1 MKLLLLHTTADDDDD
16 NYKNDDPDDD
26 VENDYDEN
34 QEEEEEEEEAIDMKM
49 RLIIKIQ
56 NYLRMVGSDTAC
68 AIVMLT
74 VARYADILRSQ
85 LQQMPEFTKVFVM
98 SPKTMIMEGRAAP

>member
-34 QEEEEEEEEAIDMKM
+34 YVEEEEEAIDMKM

-56 NYLRMVGSDTAC
+56 NYLRMAGSDTAC

-85 LQQMPEFTKVFVM
+85 L
-98 SPKTMIMEGRAAP
+98 

>member
-34 QEEEEEEEEAIDMKM
+34 YVEEEEEAIDMKM

-85 LQQMPEFTKVFVM
+85 L
-98 SPKTMIMEGRAAP
+98 